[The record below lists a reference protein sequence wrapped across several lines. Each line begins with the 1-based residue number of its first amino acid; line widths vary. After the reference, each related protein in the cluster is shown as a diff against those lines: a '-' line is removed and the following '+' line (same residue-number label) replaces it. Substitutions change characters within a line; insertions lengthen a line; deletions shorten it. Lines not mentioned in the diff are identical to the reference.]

1 MAGSRVSLFPNV
13 QPSENRA
20 MSAARL
26 NALYDDLPIVDA
38 HHHLWDLA
46 GDLTYP
52 WHTNTEHSYMGDNSA
67 LRRTY
72 MPPEFR
78 RDSAL
83 HNVIATVHIEAEC
96 DRSKQVA
103 ETAWLTKVAA
113 EYGMPNAI
121 VAHAWIDEPNSE
133 EILLQHK
140 QYPLVRGIRTKPIIS
155 KGPNDSVRGQPR
167 SMQDPKWRKGIGL
180 LAKHD
185 LSWDLRVTWW
195 HLEEAADVVREHPDL
210 RVVLNHTGYPLD
222 RSPEALKVWRRGME
236 ALAAL
241 PNNVHCKISGLTVL
255 GEPWTLQANKPII
268 REAISIFGA
277 DRCLFASNFPV
288 DGLKGSWDYLYS
300 CFKASVADMPLTDR
314 RKMFA
319 ENALRFYGIGV

>member
-1 MAGSRVSLFPNV
+1 
-13 QPSENRA
+13 
-20 MSAARL
+20 MSKPRL
-26 NALYDDLPIVDA
+26 EELYDDLPIVDA

-96 DRSKQVA
+96 DRSRQVR
-103 ETAWLTKVAA
+103 ETEWLTKVAA
-113 EYGMPNAI
+113 EFGMPNAI

-133 EILLQHK
+133 EILLAHK
-140 QYPLVRGIRTKPIIS
+140 QFPLVRGIRTKPIIS
-155 KGPNDSVRGQPR
+155 KGPGDSVRGQPR

-195 HLEEAADVVREHPDL
+195 HLEEAADVVREHPGL

-255 GEPWTLQANKPII
+255 GEPGTLQANKPII
-268 REAISIFGA
+268 RDAISIFGA

-300 CFKASVADMPLTDR
+300 CFKAAVSDMPLADR

-319 ENALRFYGIGV
+319 ENSLRFYGIKV